1 MEKSIICEGKTS
13 NEAIQKG
20 LKELGCKL
28 EDVEVKVLEDKEKK
42 VFFSILDPRVV
53 KVELTLKN
61 VGSKET
67 KVKEIKDISNE
78 DFETFKLNVDKF
90 LDIFCKVY
98 GNITYKIEE
107 EDNKIVKVI
116 IDGEDSS
123 KLIGYR
129 GEVSNSLQNIIS
141 AIGNKNTKN
150 RVRLSVDI
158 CNYKEKR
165 EQTLIEL
172 ASKIEKTVIRT
183 HKKVTLEPMNA
194 YDRKVIHTALQNSQ
208 KVTTYSIGD
217 EPHRKIVVDLKK

>member
-123 KLIGYR
+123 KI
-129 GEVSNSLQNIIS
+129 
-141 AIGNKNTKN
+141 N
-150 RVRLSVDI
+150 RL
-158 CNYKEKR
+158 
-165 EQTLIEL
+165 
-172 ASKIEKTVIRT
+172 
-183 HKKVTLEPMNA
+183 
-194 YDRKVIHTALQNSQ
+194 
-208 KVTTYSIGD
+208 
-217 EPHRKIVVDLKK
+217 